1 MNPELRSAYLRTT
14 FRVFEPAIDIQVGK
28 INADLNDLLEKNQQE
43 EWAFITAWNP
53 YSQNLSE
60 NENVQRHAALT
71 KDLELYTCYDGEGV
85 GEDPAWK
92 PERSLLIL
100 GISRIDASA
109 LGVKYKQNAI
119 VMGSKRSVAEL
130 VVLV

>member
-28 INADLNDLLEKNQQE
+28 INTDLNALLEKYQQE

-53 YSQNLSE
+53 YSKTLTQKE
-60 NENVQRHAALT
+60 NAERQAALT
-71 KDLELYTCYDGEGV
+71 KDLELYTCFQGEGV
-85 GEDPAWK
+85 GEDPAWE

-109 LGVKYKQNAI
+109 LGIKYKQNAI
-119 VMGSKRSVAEL
+119 VVGSKRSVAEL